1 MDKKT
6 ACSYRWAMQ
15 ESKKILKI
23 KNKHEIGSTVKEM
36 MNAFD
41 GLISRL
47 NTAEER
53 IVEHEDIS
61 I

>member
-47 NTAEER
+47 NITEKRLFEA
-53 IVEHEDIS
+53 DN
-61 I
+61 